1 MINNNKIFCVLGN
14 VRRRQG
20 RQRRQRD
27 MLMLLNIAIYAA
39 AAALTYV
46 DRVLFAEDERPV
58 LCYVC
63 AVCAHRI
70 LSVPEW
76 V

>member
-1 MINNNKIFCVLGN
+1 
-14 VRRRQG
+14 
-20 RQRRQRD
+20 